1 MARLIQLLGGE
12 VEQSYT
18 LDGETTILGRQ
29 NDSTVCL
36 TGKNV
41 SRHHAQILRRGSGY
55 FIEDMGSSNGT
66 FLNGQRLNAYSPQ
79 SFTDEDR
86 IQIGAYVFRLST
98 APSVEMKSPSPEGG
112 APAEPSLVVRESVN
126 ATSVKPGLLG
136 SDPAAR
142 LHTVLELTKSL
153 ARTLDVD
160 QLLEKLLEQLMLL
173 YPQADRAMVILLD
186 GERLVLRARNDRRPP
201 ESGMAPFSRT
211 IVRRALEEGVAL
223 LSDDVKAD
231 TRFIPSDTLTQ
242 LNLHSVLC
250 VPLVTSDGHR
260 LGVIQI
266 DRSCK
271 GFGFGVDDLQL
282 LAAVAMQVSV
292 VMENAALHAER
303 LREERLK
310 REIALAREI
319 QEGFLP
325 DDIESADQ
333 SFEILGRVFP
343 ALQVAGDFYDFFP
356 LPEGRFAFSIGDVSG
371 KGIPAALFMGSCR
384 TLCRY
389 LAKEG
394 LPPAQVLAKLNT
406 ALADENPTCMFV
418 TLIYGVLTPATG
430 EVTLISAG
438 HPPPVL
444 RHIDGSVAT
453 ITLPSGRL
461 LGYPGPRL
469 QFLERK
475 MTLEP
480 GEALVFFTD
489 GLIEARMRRTPLFG
503 FDRVVELVR
512 SFDADAPLADW
523 AEETRHAV
531 EDFVGSSQL
540 SDDLTLLLLRRTV

>member
-1 MARLIQLLGGE
+1 MTDGPLSPAKPASMARLIQLLGGE
-12 VEQSYT
+12 VEQSHA
-18 LDGETTILGRQ
+18 LDEETTVLGRQ

-66 FLNGQRLNAYSPQ
+66 FLNGQKLNAYSPQ

-86 IQIGAYVFRLST
+86 IQIGSYVFRLST
-98 APSVEMKSPSPEGG
+98 APSVEMKSPSPD
-112 APAEPSLVVRESVN
+112 AVPSEPNLVVRETVDAS
-126 ATSVKPGLLG
+126 SVKPGLLG

-173 YPQADRAMVILLD
+173 YQQADRAMVILLD
-186 GERLVLRARNDRRPP
+186 GERLVLRARNDRRPS

-211 IVRRALEEGVAL
+211 IVRKALEEGVAL

-250 VPLVTSDGHR
+250 VPLLTSDEHR

-292 VMENAALHAER
+292 VMENASLHAER
-303 LREERLK
+303 LRQERLK

-325 DDIESADQ
+325 DDLESTDQ
-333 SFEILGRVFP
+333 AFEILGRVFP

-394 LPPAQVLAKLNT
+394 LPPPQLLAKLNT

-418 TLIYGVLTPATG
+418 TSSSTASCLRTRAR
-430 EVTLISAG
+430 VTLISA
-438 HPPPVL
+438 
-444 RHIDGSVAT
+444 A
-453 ITLPSGRL
+453 PSASN
-461 LGYPGPRL
+461 
-469 QFLERK
+469 
-475 MTLEP
+475 T
-480 GEALVFFTD
+480 
-489 GLIEARMRRTPLFG
+489 
-503 FDRVVELVR
+503 
-512 SFDADAPLADW
+512 
-523 AEETRHAV
+523 
-531 EDFVGSSQL
+531 
-540 SDDLTLLLLRRTV
+540 

>member
-12 VEQSYT
+12 VEQSYP
-18 LDGETTILGRQ
+18 LDGETMVLGRQ

-66 FLNGQRLNAYSPQ
+66 FLNGQKLNAYSPQ

-86 IQIGAYVFRLST
+86 IQIGSYVFRLST
-98 APSVEMKSPSPEGG
+98 APSVEMKSPSPD
-112 APAEPSLVVRESVN
+112 AVPSEPNLVVRETVDAS
-126 ATSVKPGLLG
+126 SVKPGLLG

-160 QLLEKLLEQLMLL
+160 QLLQKLLQQLMLL

-186 GERLVLRARNDRRPP
+186 GERLVLRARNDRRPS
-201 ESGMAPFSRT
+201 ESGIAPFSRT
-211 IVRRALEEGVAL
+211 IVRKALEEGVAL

-250 VPLVTSDGHR
+250 VPLLTSDEKR

-266 DRSCK
+266 DRACK

-292 VMENAALHAER
+292 VMENASLHAER

-325 DDIESADQ
+325 DDLESTDQ

-356 LPEGRFAFSIGDVSG
+356 LPDSRFAFSIGDVSG

-394 LPPAQVLAKLNT
+394 LPSPQLLAKLNT

-418 TLIYGVLTPATG
+418 TLIYGVLAPATG

-438 HPPPVL
+438 HPPPLL
-444 RHIDGSVAT
+444 RRASGEVET

-469 QFLERK
+469 SFVERSIQ
-475 MTLEP
+475 LDA
-480 GEALVFFTD
+480 GDALVFFTD

-503 FDRVVELVR
+503 FDRVVELVKK
-512 SFDADAPLADW
+512 FDAEASLADW

-540 SDDLTLLLLRRTV
+540 SDDLTLLLLRRTQ

>member
-12 VEQSYT
+12 VEQSYA
-18 LDGETTILGRQ
+18 LDGETTVLGRQ

-98 APSVEMKSPSPEGG
+98 APSVEMKSPSPDGTT
-112 APAEPSLVVRESVN
+112 AEPSLVVRESVN

-136 SDPAAR
+136 ADPAAR

-186 GERLVLRARNDRRPP
+186 GERLVLRARNDRRQP

-211 IVRRALEEGVAL
+211 IVRKALEEGVAL

-250 VPLVTSDGHR
+250 VPLVTSDAHR

-292 VMENAALHAER
+292 VMENASLHAER

-325 DDIESADQ
+325 DDIESTDQ

-343 ALQVAGDFYDFFP
+343 ALQVAGDFYDFFA
-356 LPEGRFAFSIGDVSG
+356 LPDGRFAFSIGDVSG

-384 TLCRY
+384 TLCRH

-394 LPPAQVLAKLNT
+394 LPPAQVLAKLNS

-444 RHIDGSVAT
+444 RRVDGSVET

-469 QFLERK
+469 QFVEKK
-475 MTLEP
+475 MSLDP

-512 SFDADAPLADW
+512 SFDTEAPLAEW
-523 AEETRHAV
+523 AEETRRAV

-540 SDDLTLLLLRRTV
+540 SDDLTLLLLRRTQ

>member
-1 MARLIQLLGGE
+1 MALLIQRLGGE
-12 VEQSYT
+12 VEQSYA
-18 LDGETTILGRQ
+18 LDGETTVLGRQ

-66 FLNGQRLNAYSPQ
+66 FLNGQKLNAYSPQ

-98 APSVEMKSPSPEGG
+98 APSVEMKSPSPD
-112 APAEPSLVVRESVN
+112 AVPSEPNLVVRETVDAS
-126 ATSVKPGLLG
+126 SVKPGLLG

-173 YPQADRAMVILLD
+173 YQQADRSMVILLD
-186 GERLVLRARNDRRPP
+186 GERLVLRARKDRRPS
-201 ESGMAPFSRT
+201 ESSMAPFSRT
-211 IVRRALEEGVAL
+211 IVRKALEEGVAL

-250 VPLVTSDGHR
+250 VPLLTSDERR

-292 VMENAALHAER
+292 VMENASLHAER
-303 LREERLK
+303 LRQERLK

-325 DDIESADQ
+325 DDLESTDQ
-333 SFEILGRVFP
+333 AFEILGRVFP
-343 ALQVAGDFYDFFP
+343 ALQVAGDFYDFFA
-356 LPEGRFAFSIGDVSG
+356 LPDGRFAFSIGDVSG

-394 LPPAQVLAKLNT
+394 LPPPQLLAKLNT

-418 TLIYGVLTPATG
+418 TLIYGVLSPDTG

-438 HPPPVL
+438 HPPPLL
-444 RHIDGSVAT
+444 RHANGEVET

-469 QFLERK
+469 SFVERK
-475 MTLEP
+475 IMLEP
-480 GEALVFFTD
+480 GAALVFFTD

-503 FDRVVELVR
+503 FDRVVELVK
-512 SFDADAPLADW
+512 SFDAEAPLADW
-523 AEETRHAV
+523 AEQTRRAV

-540 SDDLTLLLLRRTV
+540 SDDLTLLLLRRTE

>member
-18 LDGETTILGRQ
+18 LDGEATILGRQ

-98 APSVEMKSPSPEGG
+98 APSVEMKSPSPD
-112 APAEPSLVVRESVN
+112 ASPAEPSLVVRESVN

-325 DDIESADQ
+325 DDIESTDQ

-418 TLIYGVLTPATG
+418 TLIYGVLTPETG

-438 HPPPVL
+438 HPPPLL
-444 RHIDGSVAT
+444 RRVDGSVET

-469 QFLERK
+469 QFVEKK
-475 MTLEP
+475 MSLEP
-480 GEALVFFTD
+480 GESLVFFTD

-512 SFDADAPLADW
+512 SFNTGAPLAEW
-523 AEETRHAV
+523 AEETRRAV
-531 EDFVGSSQL
+531 EDFVGSLQL
-540 SDDLTLLLLRRTV
+540 SDDLTLLLLRRTE

>member
-12 VEQSYT
+12 VEQSYA
-18 LDGETTILGRQ
+18 LDGETMVLGRQ

-66 FLNGQRLNAYSPQ
+66 FLNGQKLNAYSPQ

-86 IQIGAYVFRLST
+86 IQIGSYVFRLST
-98 APSVEMKSPSPEGG
+98 APSVEMKSPSPD
-112 APAEPSLVVRESVN
+112 AVPSEPNLVVRESVD
-126 ATSVKPGLLG
+126 ASSVKPGLLG

-173 YPQADRAMVILLD
+173 YQQADRSMVILLD
-186 GERLVLRARNDRRPP
+186 GERLVLRARKDRRPS
-201 ESGMAPFSRT
+201 ESSMAPFSRT
-211 IVRRALEEGVAL
+211 IVRKALEEGVAL

-250 VPLVTSDGHR
+250 VPLLTSDEHR

-292 VMENAALHAER
+292 VMENASLHAER
-303 LREERLK
+303 LRQERLK

-325 DDIESADQ
+325 DDLESTDQ
-333 SFEILGRVFP
+333 AFEILGRVFP
-343 ALQVAGDFYDFFP
+343 ALQVAGDFYDFFA
-356 LPEGRFAFSIGDVSG
+356 LPDGRFAFSIGDVSG

-394 LPPAQVLAKLNT
+394 LPPPQLLAKLNT

-418 TLIYGVLTPATG
+418 TLIYGVLSPDTG

-438 HPPPVL
+438 HPPPLL
-444 RHIDGSVAT
+444 RHVDGSVET

-469 QFLERK
+469 SFVERK
-475 MTLEP
+475 IMLEP
-480 GEALVFFTD
+480 GAALVFFTD

-503 FDRVVELVR
+503 FDRVVELVK
-512 SFDADAPLADW
+512 SFDAEAPLADW
-523 AEETRHAV
+523 AEQTRRAV

-540 SDDLTLLLLRRTV
+540 SDDLTLLLLRRTE